1 MKIDDIKLQL
11 YVDGELD
18 KKEHQ
23 EVERFIQENFLAKKK
38 VEEYRQIN
46 NLLFEKYKS
55 IEQKNIPEET
65 INLLMKEKE
74 PFFKKI
80 FNYEIKLVNA
90 LATAAV
96 LLIVVTISNYNFNEN
111 LKNLNVQNKNSILNE
126 LSNIIGD
133 ENISTLT
140 SSLNKLNIK
149 YQTKKEFTNNANE
162 NCREILFYDFK
173 INDINIDE
181 AIFCGEKLIKLKFFK
196 GSIKQI

>member
-196 GSIKQI
+196 GSIKPI

>member
-140 SSLNKLNIK
+140 SSLVRPVQATSN
-149 YQTKKEFTNNANE
+149 
-162 NCREILFYDFK
+162 
-173 INDINIDE
+173 
-181 AIFCGEKLIKLKFFK
+181 
-196 GSIKQI
+196 